1 MKNMLMPKRLGR
13 CLSAVVV
20 ALAGA
25 SPSLAADAFPTRP
38 IRIVVNTA
46 PGGLVDVTTRLVAE
60 KMRATLGQQ
69 VIVDNRA
76 GADGLLGIRSVKDAT
91 PDGYTLLATA
101 GTIAIQPAVRQDAG
115 YDLMKDFTG
124 VGPIIRAPLLMVVGS
139 GQPEKTLA
147 DFIARAK
154 ANSSAMNYASAGVG
168 TTTHVGAAMFLQQAG
183 LNLMHVPYKGN
194 AAAMPDV
201 MAGRVNMIFEAYG
214 SGASKVR
221 EGRLKALGVTS
232 TARLPAMPEVPTIAE
247 QGIPGFSYYLWI
259 GVVAPAGTS
268 KDVLERLSQA
278 LRGAISGHE
287 LKERFRTD
295 GSEAMEMSPEEFN
308 AFLKQDVTRL
318 TKLVTDLGL
327 PKQ

>member
-13 CLSAVVV
+13 CISAVAV

-38 IRIVVNTA
+38 VRIVVNTA

-76 GADGLLGIRSVKDAT
+76 GADGLLGIRSVKDAP

-154 ANSSAMNYASAGVG
+154 SNSSAMNYASAGVG

-259 GVVAPAGTS
+259 GVVAPAGTP
-268 KDVLERLSQA
+268 KDVVERLSQA
-278 LRGAISGHE
+278 LRGAISGQE

-295 GSEAMEMSPEEFN
+295 GSEVMEMSPEEFN